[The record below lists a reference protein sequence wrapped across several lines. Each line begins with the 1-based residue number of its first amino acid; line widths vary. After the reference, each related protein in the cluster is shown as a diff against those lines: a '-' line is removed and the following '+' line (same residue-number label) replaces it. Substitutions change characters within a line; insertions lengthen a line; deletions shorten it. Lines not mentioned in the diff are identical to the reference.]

1 MEDLEAA
8 PGSPALQDT
17 EEPQGNNDP
26 RDPLN
31 PGIDEEDHGR
41 TPPLAHPTADPDA
54 FEDEQAPETAAAMRE
69 DEERADEG
77 PAAAAE
83 DEDGVPHEGGEGA
96 AGGDDDNENESELD
110 ELDEGE
116 FEDFD
121 PDALNIPDKPV
132 AVDSD
137 NVGLLGVHK
146 RKRTEEEERE
156 RKKKKKEGR
165 REKKSKRVKAGGD
178 EDEVDEGDIIEGKRG
193 RKGKSSGGGGG
204 GEKKARARR
213 SPSVDE
219 ENMTP
224 EERRRRALDKKM
236 DEALKSHRPTAR
248 RRGRGDDLDAMA
260 DAEIET
266 MRQRMAKACELD
278 ANARSNGKPATN
290 KLAIIGEV
298 TEMLNKNTIQAQLV
312 DPDTNIL
319 EAVRFMLEP
328 ADHDGALPNYRIQR
342 ELFQSLGRMNIGKEA
357 LVASGIGKVV
367 LFYTKSIQPQ
377 PEIKRAAEK
386 LIGEWMRVVLNKPKS
401 TKSRPVEQRTYDPML
416 ATSQAARRLGDGT
429 MSQAEKNAL
438 AAEKRRKILAAPT
451 ASNRARVEGSGIGT
465 YSIAPVNN
473 LSNVTMAGD
482 TKTGSGEAFRR
493 IAARSALSSGKSKK

>member
-41 TPPLAHPTADPDA
+41 TPPLAQPTADPDA

-69 DEERADEG
+69 EEERADEG

-96 AGGDDDNENESELD
+96 AGGDDDENESELD

-156 RKKKKKEGR
+156 RKKKKKKEGR

-429 MSQAEKNAL
+429 MSQAEKTAA

-493 IAARSALSSGKSKK
+493 IAARSALNSGKAKK

>member
-41 TPPLAHPTADPDA
+41 TPPLAQPTADPDA

-69 DEERADEG
+69 EEERADEG

-96 AGGDDDNENESELD
+96 AGGDDDENESELD

-213 SPSVDE
+213 SPS
-219 ENMTP
+219 
-224 EERRRRALDKKM
+224 
-236 DEALKSHRPTAR
+236 
-248 RRGRGDDLDAMA
+248 
-260 DAEIET
+260 IET

-429 MSQAEKNAL
+429 MSQAEKTAA

-493 IAARSALSSGKSKK
+493 IAARSALNSGKAKK